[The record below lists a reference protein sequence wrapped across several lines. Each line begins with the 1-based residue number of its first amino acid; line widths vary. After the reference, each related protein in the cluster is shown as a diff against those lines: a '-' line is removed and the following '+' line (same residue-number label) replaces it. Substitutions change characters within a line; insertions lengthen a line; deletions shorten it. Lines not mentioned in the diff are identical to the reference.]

1 MNDGKLIE
9 TINLA
14 ELEAE
19 LKRLDALP
27 LTDPEHPRG
36 FEWDAECEGWII
48 WWGGYD
54 YFVEHSRIKTPE
66 RLLGWI
72 DHLGTKNWKHSSTP
86 RLARWARA
94 VSARNG
100 WKIH

>member
-1 MNDGKLIE
+1 MNDGTLIE

-94 VSARNG
+94 VSAWNG